1 MRHLLFAF
9 YIGRFAIAICSNY
22 CQEACFQVLDSKK
35 TNALFLHSLLFAKK
49 KFVLLFQ
56 KNNAF
61 LVAEMLS
68 FYDKI
73 I

>member
-35 TNALFLHSLLFAKK
+35 NNALFLHSLLFAKK

-56 KNNAF
+56 KKWCFFIRRNVEF
-61 LVAEMLS
+61 L
-68 FYDKI
+68 
-73 I
+73 